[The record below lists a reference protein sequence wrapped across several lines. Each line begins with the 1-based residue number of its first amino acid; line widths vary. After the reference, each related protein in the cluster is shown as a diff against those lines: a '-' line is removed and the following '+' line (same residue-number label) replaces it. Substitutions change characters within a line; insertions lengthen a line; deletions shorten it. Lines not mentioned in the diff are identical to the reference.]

1 MPSPK
6 SGSAG
11 SLVAPKAPEAALEA
25 DVADPGEVEEVKAEQ
40 RQTQTGKYGSALV
53 AGADGGSEEELEDA
67 PTSWISFD
75 LKDDKGN
82 AVPNEPYEVTLAD
95 GSIRTGSLDGE
106 GRARLNGIPP
116 GQCQIKFPQKDKNEL
131 RRG

>member
-11 SLVAPKAPEAALEA
+11 SLVAPKAPEVALEA

-53 AGADGGSEEELEDA
+53 AGAEDGAEEELEDA

-75 LKDDKGN
+75 LKDDKGT
-82 AVPNEPYEVTLAD
+82 AVPNEPYEVTLPD

-106 GRARLNGIPP
+106 GRARLDGIPP